1 MERHVPHDYTT
12 SNVLAWTAT
21 QSANAEP
28 LAEEDASA
36 DVDEPPDCR
45 SPQSAQFSRAP
56 IRRGSEQHESLLTK
70 ALHSHS
76 ENEGSVQRP
85 RRRRSVTSNFS
96 LSSGGDLTCDTGFT
110 TPARTSSPSPQ
121 LPDVG
126 FAPIAAAGKRVVVA
140 PKPGSIKISM
150 LAGNAPQTRD
160 PAIEVLEK
168 KRCISFACTAKPK
181 ADDKAL
187 MPPPPKP
194 AHVAAKVEAAPKKRC
209 IQFACTARVPPT
221 LSSQQC
227 GPAVPTGRPVS
238 TETSPSKLRRSRSPV
253 VRRTS
258 RSPHPAQSKKW
269 LAANSKDLESE
280 CSRFHEFA
288 TDERQDDDW
297 ILRDGA
303 SVKPKLTIND
313 TLKKENEIRKIGKEA
328 EEEADQEEEED
339 DENDLEDDGDDN
351 DDDDGLD
358 DDEGDDDDDG
368 SDDGSEDD
376 ESDADEARPMNRWE
390 DASDGYKTD
399 NEVGFAESD
408 EEDDGLELWTAL
420 GDGQR
425 SFSGATTVYRRP
437 STGHHSD
444 SSVDSNR
451 IAETIRAK
459 RRQRAIA
466 RPATPELPD
475 STDFVCGTLD
485 EDRPLEEAY
494 ISHLAARKQNKLHL
508 IPQDIDPSFPTSEP
522 EDEGEELYKKG
533 YADSED
539 QLWLHGELEDIHHDR
554 ERTGRR
560 KKSDTISPK
569 RMRSPPPKRRHSPP
583 PKARGRSPRRPVER
597 PSPRRFRSPQPC
609 GAAFKSPTASVPED
623 AGIAFKS
630 LAFRPGLT
638 FTKSLPRGPILFP
651 HLKTARRS
659 RRTSTTTREVHVRGA
674 IDIAKGLE
682 QKRQRR
688 KEMFYQ
694 KYCTRARKEKAQG
707 QVRRP
712 PPGQG
717 AQRMRDVG
725 LILAGKV
732 GPGANFVL
740 SI

>member
-1 MERHVPHDYTT
+1 MERHIPHDYTA

-45 SPQSAQFSRAP
+45 GLQSPQFSRAP

-110 TPARTSSPSPQ
+110 TPARASSPSPR
-121 LPDVG
+121 LPNVG
-126 FAPIAAAGKRVVVA
+126 FVPIAAAGKRVA
-140 PKPGSIKISM
+140 
-150 LAGNAPQTRD
+150 RD

-168 KRCISFACTAKPK
+168 KRCISFACAAKPK

-194 AHVAAKVEAAPKKRC
+194 APVAVKTEEAPKKRC
-209 IQFACTARVPPT
+209 IQFACTARVPSTTSTQQRGSATPT
-221 LSSQQC
+221 
-227 GPAVPTGRPVS
+227 ARPVS

-253 VRRTS
+253 VRRAS
-258 RSPHPAQSKKW
+258 RSPHPAQSKKY

-288 TDERQDDDW
+288 TDERQEDDW
-297 ILRDGA
+297 ILRDDT
-303 SVKPKLTIND
+303 SLKPKITIND

-339 DENDLEDDGDDN
+339 DENDLEDDGEDN
-351 DDDDGLD
+351 DDDGLD
-358 DDEGDDDDDG
+358 DDEGDDVDDGSEDGSDNDSEDDG
-368 SDDGSEDD
+368 SDDDVD
-376 ESDADEARPMNRWE
+376 EQRLMNRWE

-420 GDGQR
+420 GDGHR

-444 SSVDSNR
+444 SSVDSKR

-494 ISHLAARKQNKLHL
+494 ISHLAARKKNKMHL

-539 QLWLHGELEDIHHDR
+539 QLWLHGELEDIHH
-554 ERTGRR
+554 ERAGRR
-560 KKSDTISPK
+560 KKSDATSPK

-583 PKARGRSPRRPVER
+583 PKARGRSPRRLLER
-597 PSPRRFRSPQPC
+597 PSPRKVRSPHP
-609 GAAFKSPTASVPED
+609 GGPAFKSPAASDPED
-623 AGIAFKS
+623 DNIAFKS

-638 FTKSLPRGPILFP
+638 FTKSLPRGPIMFP
-651 HLKTARRS
+651 NLKTTARRS
-659 RRTSTTTREVHVRGA
+659 RRTSTTTREAHIRGA
-674 IDIAKGLE
+674 IDIVKGLE

-688 KEMFYQ
+688 KEKFYQ
-694 KYCTRARKEKAQG
+694 KYCERARKEKAQA
-707 QVRRP
+707 QVKRP

-717 AQRMRDVG
+717 AQRMREVG
-725 LILAGKV
+725 LIMAGKA
-732 GPGANFVL
+732 GQGANFVL